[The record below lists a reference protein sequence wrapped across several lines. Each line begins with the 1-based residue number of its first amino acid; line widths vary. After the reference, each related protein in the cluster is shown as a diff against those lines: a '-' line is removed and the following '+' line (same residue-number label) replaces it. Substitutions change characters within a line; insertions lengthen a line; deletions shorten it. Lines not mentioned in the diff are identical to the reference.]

1 MGYHLGIDL
10 GTTYTGAG
18 VHRDGRVEIA
28 SLGDRAP
35 TIPSVV
41 FLREDG
47 VVLTGDAANR
57 RAVTEPNRVA
67 REFKRRLGDPTPVL
81 VGGVPYP
88 AEVLIARL
96 LAWVVEKVSDEEG
109 GPPDS
114 IALSHPANWG
124 DYKLDLLRQAV
135 RHADLDPN
143 KVSYLTEPEAAAIYY
158 ASHERVEPGAVVAVY
173 DLGGGT
179 FDVAVLRKEADGFA
193 ILGTPEGI
201 ERLGGIDVDSAVWSH
216 VDGSLDGALGRLDPD
231 QPGVM
236 PAVARLRQDC
246 VEAKEALSSDVDTSI
261 AVTLPGLQTEVRLT
275 RTELES
281 MIRPVLSETI
291 TALRRALR
299 SAEVEPAQVQAV
311 LLVGGSSRMPLV
323 GQLVSAELGRPVAV
337 DTHPKHSVALGAAIA
352 AATRAGAGNE
362 ETITPLLA
370 AAEAPVTA
378 SIPIVVPTVPSAAPA
393 PTPPVAPVAVPVVPQ
408 SHAPVE
414 PPSVPTVPVA
424 VQPPPRPPE
433 PSRVVWDPAA
443 HRPALLAPRRRG
455 KGLVVVL
462 IVVVLALAGVI
473 GALLINRDDS
483 PPKTASAFTAP
494 TSDPVGS
501 PGPGAD
507 TGPGPP
513 PGFVAPPTAAAPVGM
528 RALRHGLRNG
538 YERIAVDF
546 AGNLP
551 VKVSRIER
559 REDLGALRVFFANPA
574 PVAGDGVPRL
584 HVDSG
589 LIADVFFVND
599 GNETFVD
606 VFTKGVAD
614 AVSFGLA
621 DAIGADGKAKGIVA
635 IDVFSKTDLSS
646 WAGLATFDAAGVV
659 AAFIQGDHL
668 HIEGYGQRASGRG
681 VVRVLD
687 ESAALV
693 TEHNVPLS
701 ASGNI
706 NGRFKLD
713 IPLSELGAGPRSIF
727 WTSDDPADNVDG
739 RPPDVAASIELG

>member
-1 MGYHLGIDL
+1 
-10 GTTYTGAG
+10 
-18 VHRDGRVEIA
+18 
-28 SLGDRAP
+28 
-35 TIPSVV
+35 
-41 FLREDG
+41 
-47 VVLTGDAANR
+47 
-57 RAVTEPNRVA
+57 
-67 REFKRRLGDPTPVL
+67 
-81 VGGVPYP
+81 
-88 AEVLIARL
+88 
-96 LAWVVEKVSDEEG
+96 
-109 GPPDS
+109 
-114 IALSHPANWG
+114 
-124 DYKLDLLRQAV
+124 
-135 RHADLDPN
+135 
-143 KVSYLTEPEAAAIYY
+143 
-158 ASHERVEPGAVVAVY
+158 
-173 DLGGGT
+173 
-179 FDVAVLRKEADGFA
+179 
-193 ILGTPEGI
+193 
-201 ERLGGIDVDSAVWSH
+201 
-216 VDGSLDGALGRLDPD
+216 
-231 QPGVM
+231 
-236 PAVARLRQDC
+236 
-246 VEAKEALSSDVDTSI
+246 
-261 AVTLPGLQTEVRLT
+261 
-275 RTELES
+275 
-281 MIRPVLSETI
+281 
-291 TALRRALR
+291 LR

-378 SIPIVVPTVPSAAPA
+378 SIPIVVPTMPSAAPA

-408 SHAPVE
+408 SHAPVG

-433 PSRVVWDPAA
+433 PSRVVWEPAA
-443 HRPALLAPRRRG
+443 QRPALLAPRRRG
-455 KGLVVVL
+455 KGLLVVL
-462 IVVVLALAGVI
+462 IVIVLALAGVI

-483 PPKTASAFTAP
+483 PPKTASASTAP

-501 PGPGAD
+501 ASVD

-559 REDLGALRVFFANPA
+559 REDLGALRVFFAN
-574 PVAGDGVPRL
+574 
-584 HVDSG
+584 
-589 LIADVFFVND
+589 D

-635 IDVFSKTDLSS
+635 IDVFSKTDFSS

-659 AAFIQGDHL
+659 AAFIEGDHL

-739 RPPDVAASIELG
+739 GPPDVAASIELG